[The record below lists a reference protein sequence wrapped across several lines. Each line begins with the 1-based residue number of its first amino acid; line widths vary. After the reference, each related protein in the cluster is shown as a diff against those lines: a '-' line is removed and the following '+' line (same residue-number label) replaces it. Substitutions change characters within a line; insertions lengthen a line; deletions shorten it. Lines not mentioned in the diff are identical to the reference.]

1 MATLKKFKNLEEIKQ
16 YLNKETQG
24 ALEDTLKV
32 MRAKLKSFIIQDVY
46 NAYDPIF
53 YKRTRWLLRIG
64 VLDYYISHMF
74 GKVYGGI
81 RINSKGYPVNIE
93 KYQHG
98 NYIFGAFDSEDF
110 IQMLNGEI
118 ESGIWNPFNFP
129 SLARQPF
136 WDDFIEWAKNDKD
149 GYAVI
154 FKEKCKKRGIDLE
167 NLGSSDNNNAETK
180 PKSKIVASEPPATSV
195 TGTSNDIG
203 RKTISQQSGE
213 KHKDLF
219 KNLFGVHKYTNSNT
233 NNSALGN
240 ALNTGQYDA
249 LDSLND
255 LFGLN

>member
-16 YLNKETQG
+16 YLNRETQG

-32 MRAKLKSFIIQDVY
+32 MRAKLKGFIIQDVY

-53 YKRTRWLLRIG
+53 YKRTRWLLKAG

-81 RINSKGYPVNIE
+81 RINNKGYPVNIE

-98 NYIFGAFDSEDF
+98 NYIFGAFDSDDF

-118 ESGIWNPFNFP
+118 EDGIWNPFNFP
-129 SLARQPF
+129 SIARQPF

-167 NLGSSDNNNAETK
+167 NLGSSNKTETT
-180 PKSKIVASEPPATSV
+180 PKSKEIASEPPATSI
-195 TGTSNDIG
+195 TGTGNDIG
-203 RKTISQQSGE
+203 RTSIGKGRSNMTYTFFNRFANTTTTSVKQQE
-213 KHKDLF
+213 
-219 KNLFGVHKYTNSNT
+219 
-233 NNSALGN
+233 SALSM
-240 ALNTGQYDA
+240 ALQKGQYDEM
-249 LDSLND
+249 
-255 LFGLN
+255 